1 MSDNLELIFK
11 QCVVWADQVNIV
23 IADGE
28 APKEQYLH
36 QLLKQANCIVCCD
49 GAISTLE
56 QNNIIPNYIIGDFD
70 SLSSMQKQKYA
81 TILKHFPDQ
90 NSNDL
95 TKAVNFAINE
105 LHLDDII
112 ILGATGLR
120 EDHCLANLS
129 LLVEYAQNIKNIIL
143 LSDYGFFRVYTG
155 KAMINTVPD
164 QQISIF
170 AIHNDTRVTTE
181 GLKWDLSDLVL
192 DSWHKGTLNQAQGT
206 EFEIDATQAVLVYQT
221 LA

>member
-1 MSDNLELIFK
+1 MSDNLELVFK
-11 QCVVWADQVNIV
+11 QCVDWTGSVNIV

-28 APKEQYLH
+28 SPKDKYLH
-36 QLLKQANCIVCCD
+36 QLLKQAHCIVCCD

-56 QNNIIPNYIIGDFD
+56 QNNIIPNYIIGDCD
-70 SLSSMQKQKYA
+70 SLSSFQKQKYA
-81 TILKHFPDQ
+81 AILKYVPDQ

-129 LLVEYAQNIKNIIL
+129 LLVHYAHNIKNIIL

-155 KAMINTVPD
+155 KATIATVPG

-170 AIHNDTRVTTE
+170 AVHNDTKVTTQ
-181 GLKWDLSDLVL
+181 GLKWDLDGLVL
-192 DSWHKGTLNQAQGT
+192 DSWHKGTLNQAQCSK
-206 EFEIDATQAVLVYQT
+206 FKMDATEAVLVYQA
-221 LA
+221 LS

>member
-1 MSDNLELIFK
+1 
-11 QCVVWADQVNIV
+11 
-23 IADGE
+23 
-28 APKEQYLH
+28 
-36 QLLKQANCIVCCD
+36 LLKQANCIVCCD
-49 GAISTLE
+49 GAIDTLE
-56 QNNIIPNYIIGDFD
+56 QNNIVPDYIIGDCD
-70 SLSSMQKQKYA
+70 SLLLMQKQKYA
-81 TILKHFPDQ
+81 EILKHIPDQ

-129 LLVEYAQNIKNIIL
+129 LLVEYAQKIKNIVL

-155 KAMINTVPD
+155 KSVINTVLG

-170 AIHNDTRVTTE
+170 SIYNSTKVTTC
-181 GLKWDLSDLVL
+181 GLKWDLNDLVL
-192 DSWHKGTLNQAQGT
+192 DSWHKGTLNQAMGT
-206 EFEIDATQAVLVYQT
+206 EFSIDTTQSVLVYQT
-221 LA
+221 F

>member
-1 MSDNLELIFK
+1 MSDNLERVFK
-11 QCVVWADQVNIV
+11 QCVNLADPINIV

-28 APKEQYLH
+28 PPKDKYLH
-36 QLLKQANCIVCCD
+36 KLLKQANCIVCCD
-49 GAISTLE
+49 GAIDTLE
-56 QNNIIPNYIIGDFD
+56 QHKIVPNYIIGDFD
-70 SLSSMQKQKYA
+70 SLSSVQKQKYY
-81 TILKHFPDQ
+81 TILKHLPDQ

-95 TKAVNFAINE
+95 TKAVNFAVNE
-105 LHLDDII
+105 LHLDNIV

-155 KAMINTVPD
+155 KAIINTVPG

-170 AIHNDTRVTTE
+170 AIHNDTKVTTG
-181 GLKWDLSDLVL
+181 GLKWDLNDLVL
-192 DSWHKGTLNQAQGT
+192 DSWHKGTLNQAQDT
-206 EFEIDATQAVLVYQT
+206 EFKMDAAQTVLVYQ
-221 LA
+221 AF